1 MKNELK
7 TYFFLRDKDAK
18 KKTSILCLV
27 SLGSDRKKL
36 STGISIAPAF
46 WDAKKERAIEGEE
59 VNESL
64 TKIEKEFSDYNY
76 SVRMGKCQAIIDDGK
91 GLIVKATGKTEP
103 IKNQKENP
111 RAFKKY
117 IQMYIEVNQNVLAH
131 NTLKKYHSLI
141 RFLEDGYKIEGVFYP
156 PYSKGI
162 TIDEVN
168 SEWAIKLRAY
178 CLANGELNN
187 TISKRFQII
196 RTVLTFAEDMKYIK
210 DVNLKYFTHEQDSK
224 IEAVTL
230 TNQDIEKISKLDCTP
245 EDANIRDMFL
255 LLVYTGADFA
265 DIKKLNKKNLHT
277 TNEGRKYWKFLRQ
290 KTDKKDIY
298 SFPECTQECE
308 DLLNKR
314 GWKFK
319 YISYDKSLFHLKR
332 ICEKAEINEQIT
344 LKSKSGTNVKEITK
358 PKWDWIGFKTARR
371 TSITSDLQDNKEA
384 IEFTAFKHGHSKITT
399 TQKYQHLDA
408 DKMVNQYKTKEVK

>member
-1 MKNELK
+1 MTNELK
-7 TYFFLRDKDAK
+7 TYYFLRDKEAK

-27 SLGSDRKKL
+27 SLGSERKKL
-36 STGISIAPAF
+36 STGLSIAPNF
-46 WDAKKERAIEGEE
+46 WDAKLERANQGKE
-59 VNESL
+59 VNEL
-64 TKIEKEFSDYNY
+64 LKRIDEEIGEYNY
-76 SVRMGKCQAIIDDGK
+76 KVRLGKLKPTLEDAK
-91 GLIVKATGKTEP
+91 ELINTATGNTEQ
-103 IKNQKENP
+103 IKPTKENP
-111 RAFKKY
+111 RAFIKY
-117 IQMYIEVNQNVLAH
+117 IQMYIDVKQNLLAY
-131 NTLKKYHSLI
+131 NTLKKYNSLI
-141 RFLEDGYKIEGVFYP
+141 RFLENGYKIGDNVYK

-162 TIDEVN
+162 TIDEIN

-178 CLANGELNN
+178 CLANRELNN

-196 RTVLTFAEDMKYIK
+196 RTVLTFAEDMKYIN

-230 TNQDIEKISKLDCTP
+230 TEEEILKISNLECTP

-255 LLVYTGADFA
+255 LLVYTGADFV
-265 DIKKLNKKNLHT
+265 DLKKLNKKNLHT

-290 KTDKKDIY
+290 KTDKKEIY

-314 GWKFK
+314 DWKFK
-319 YISYDKSLFHLKR
+319 FISYDKSLFHLKR
-332 ICEKAEINEQIT
+332 ICENAEINEPIT
-344 LKSKSGTNVKEITK
+344 LKSKSGTRVIETTK

-371 TSITSDLQDNKEA
+371 TSITSDLQVNKEA
-384 IEFTAFKHGHSKITT
+384 IEFTAFKHGHSKIAT

-408 DKMVNQYKTKEVK
+408 DKMVNQYKIKEAN